1 MVKYG
6 LIVSVIGFF
15 MYIVGTIFY
24 NYHLRKNN
32 PDLLK
37 NHSKIPD
44 KTQPRWSQNK
54 KSNTR
59 IQVVMTSTNLP
70 KLVGMMLFL
79 SIPLILIGIV
89 IIILS
94 LVIDIFR

>member
-1 MVKYG
+1 MVNYG

-24 NYHLRKNN
+24 NYYLRKNN
-32 PDLLK
+32 LDLLE
-37 NHSKIPD
+37 NHSKIHD
-44 KTQPRWSQNK
+44 KTQSRWSQNK

-59 IQVVMTSTNLP
+59 IQVVMTSTSLP
-70 KLVGMMLFL
+70 KLVGMTLFL
-79 SIPLILIGIV
+79 SIPLIIVGIV

>member
-1 MVKYG
+1 MIMYG

-32 PDLLK
+32 PDLLQ
-37 NHSKIPD
+37 NHSKILD
-44 KTQPRWSQNK
+44 KTNQRWSKNK

-59 IQVVMTSTNLP
+59 IQVVMTSTSLP
-70 KLVGMMLFL
+70 KLVGMTLFL
-79 SIPLILIGIV
+79 SIPLIIVGIV

-94 LVIDIFR
+94 LVIGIFR